1 MECVRK
7 SIFDV
12 RVFHAPA
19 PTNASKP
26 IPVMYE
32 SHEKEKKRGYNARV
46 IQIERGTFTPLVFST
61 SGGMGKEASKLVK
74 RLAERMEFS
83 TGQRYAD
90 AVGYIRKRL
99 RFEILKT
106 TVIALRG
113 DRGAKLRSANNVVVG
128 ELDLN
133 LEPFG

>member
-1 MECVRK
+1 
-7 SIFDV
+7 
-12 RVFHAPA
+12 
-19 PTNASKP
+19 
-26 IPVMYE
+26 MYE

-90 AVGYIRKRL
+90 AVGYIRKRV

-113 DRGAKLRSANNVVVG
+113 DRGAKLRSANNVVV
-128 ELDLN
+128 
-133 LEPFG
+133 

>member
-1 MECVRK
+1 M
-7 SIFDV
+7 
-12 RVFHAPA
+12 
-19 PTNASKP
+19 
-26 IPVMYE
+26 
-32 SHEKEKKRGYNARV
+32 
-46 IQIERGTFTPLVFST
+46 FST
-61 SGGMGKEASKLVK
+61 SGGMGKEASRLVK
-74 RLAERMEFS
+74 RLAQRMEFS

-113 DRGAKLRSANNVVVG
+113 DRGARLRSANNIVNVG

>member
-1 MECVRK
+1 M
-7 SIFDV
+7 FL
-12 RVFHAPA
+12 APA
-19 PTNASKP
+19 PTNAAKP
-26 IPVMYE
+26 IPMMYVA
-32 SHEKEKKRGYNARV
+32 HEKEKKRLYNARV
-46 IQIERGTFTPLVFST
+46 LQVERGTFTPLVFST

-74 RLAERMEFS
+74 RLAERMEIA

>member
-1 MECVRK
+1 MRADRK
-7 SIFDV
+7 TQVYS
-12 RVFHAPA
+12 A
-19 PTNASKP
+19 

-32 SHEKEKKRGYNARV
+32 THEKEKKRGYNARV
-46 IQIERGTFTPLVFST
+46 LQIERGTFTPLVFST

-74 RLAERMEFS
+74 RLAQRMEVS

-113 DRGAKLRSANNVVVG
+113 DRGARLRSANNIVNVG